1 MSIRL
6 VTVWL
11 APDAASRHLQHT
23 MRSEPAYYP
32 LIRIAIALGCALLG
46 FVVMG
51 LVGVAVDVPI
61 KAVSQYAASYGA
73 AGSIALGLGIIV
85 GGIALSR
92 WATRRDERR
101 QIAETGTLEHRR
113 PVFVREG
120 LGRNV
125 AMLLAPLA
133 LLVLIG
139 LGFWLTGTPFPAF
152 VP

>member
-1 MSIRL
+1 MEWCDRIG
-6 VTVWL
+6 L
-11 APDAASRHLQHT
+11 APAATSGHPERT

-51 LVGVAVDVPI
+51 LVGVAVDVPVRAGAQAI
-61 KAVSQYAASYGA
+61 EAVFGTLGVYAALF
-73 AGSIALGLGIIV
+73 AGIG
-85 GGIALSR
+85 ALS
-92 WATRRDERR
+92 WLAWSGNRRDARR
-101 QIAETGTLEHRR
+101 EIAETGTLEHRR

-120 LGRNV
+120 LGRNL
-125 AMLLAPLA
+125 AMLLTPLA